1 MLERDGRFQIES
13 VRVTTD
19 LAWEIVTSFLFH
31 VFRFEQNT
39 VRMPINRT
47 ELHSSN
53 ALRSE
58 VSLCS

>member
-31 VFRFEQNT
+31 VFRFEQNYG
-39 VRMPINRT
+39 PYANKPHRT
-47 ELHSSN
+47 
-53 ALRSE
+53 ALE
-58 VSLCS
+58 